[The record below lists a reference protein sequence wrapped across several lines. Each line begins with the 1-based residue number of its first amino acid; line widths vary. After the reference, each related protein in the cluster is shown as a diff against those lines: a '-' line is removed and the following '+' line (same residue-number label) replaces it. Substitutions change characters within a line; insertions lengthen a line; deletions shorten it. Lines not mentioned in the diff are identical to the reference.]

1 MMAEAQSPSWCQAVT
16 AGAQEHMSDDQSARL
31 TASVRAAEPGVAL
44 IPCRE
49 DRERRRRMI
58 KSVITKRGL
67 QSI

>member
-49 DRERRRRMI
+49 DRERRRMI
-58 KSVITKRGL
+58 KSLITKRGL